1 MNKQKLKTILKI
13 LLFLVLLLIV
23 IKLLGHAKLLHKLR
37 NLDSLIEFIKLRGK
51 YAAVVFFIMFSL
63 KPLILVLPSAMMSV
77 AAGVI
82 FGPVYGFILNMV
94 GFFFS
99 GTIAFF
105 ISRFLGKDFVDKILK
120 GKALKIN
127 QNLDKN
133 GFKVLLLLR
142 LPPVLPYDPLSYT
155 CGLSNMR
162 YVHFITAS
170 LIGVMPET
178 LCYSIMGENFR
189 DPLSAK
195 FLIPLGVVIVATI
208 LSGFAF
214 KKAKDN

>member
-1 MNKQKLKTILKI
+1 MNKHKLKTIFKVLLI
-13 LLFLVLLLIV
+13 LIIALLLI
-23 IKLLGHAKLLHKLR
+23 KLIGHAQLIHKLR
-37 NLDSLIEFIKLRGK
+37 DLDSLIEFIKLKGK
-51 YAAVVFFIMFSL
+51 YAALFFFIMFAL

-77 AAGVI
+77 ASGVI
-82 FGPVYGFILNMV
+82 FGPLYGFILNMV

-105 ISRFLGKDFVDKILK
+105 LSRFLGKAFVDKILR
-120 GKALKIN
+120 GKALKLN

-133 GFKVLLLLR
+133 GFKVLFLLR

-155 CGLSNMR
+155 CGLTNMR
-162 YVHFITAS
+162 YVDFITAS
-170 LIGVMPET
+170 LLGVVPET

-189 DPLSAK
+189 NPLSAK
-195 FLIPLGVVIVATI
+195 FLIPLGIVILATL